1 MSEVISK
8 DVLTNLFTLSV
19 GYHRRR
25 LRDLFRKYYKPFK
38 AETVWTNDLPEKV
51 INDLRLHLSWDLGQR
66 TFTWSRQAIGTRII
80 LRFKELGILL
90 FMKKVILNDL
100 SK

>member
-1 MSEVISK
+1 MTEVISK

-25 LRDLFRKYYKPFK
+25 LRDLFRKHYKPFK
-38 AETVWTNDLPEKV
+38 AEVVWTNDLPEKV

-66 TFTWSRQAIGTRII
+66 TFTWSRQAIGTRVT

-90 FMKKVILNDL
+90 FMKKVILDDL